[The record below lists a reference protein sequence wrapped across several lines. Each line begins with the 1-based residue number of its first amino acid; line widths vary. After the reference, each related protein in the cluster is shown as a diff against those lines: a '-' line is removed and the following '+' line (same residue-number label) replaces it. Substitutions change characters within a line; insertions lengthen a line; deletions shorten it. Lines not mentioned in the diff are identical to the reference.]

1 MVTVDRRVIVAVPP
15 DAFFVLVP
23 SRVPGPETVNVRA
36 FVAVVTVLLFAS
48 ETIAVIKEVE
58 LPSAAMVTGSA
69 VLTSLEAEPG
79 VVVTAIRP

>member
-48 ETIAVIKEVE
+48 ETIAAIKEVE